1 MNESRLATLL
11 EALCDIIDVKLGQC
25 EADFLKSAVTAPVF
39 GWILLLQ
46 NVICDLQ
53 QENLVHSDLARR
65 LPTIIETTWKA
76 LDVVLPILRTTAPG
90 KCPLFYFQT
99 SFGLKEVHRN
109 RRRRT

>member
-1 MNESRLATLL
+1 MIN
-11 EALCDIIDVKLGQC
+11 VKLDQC

-53 QENLVHSDLARR
+53 QENVVHNDLAGC

-90 KCPLFYFQT
+90 QSRLVFFLIPTCLT
-99 SFGLKEVHRN
+99 VM
-109 RRRRT
+109 T